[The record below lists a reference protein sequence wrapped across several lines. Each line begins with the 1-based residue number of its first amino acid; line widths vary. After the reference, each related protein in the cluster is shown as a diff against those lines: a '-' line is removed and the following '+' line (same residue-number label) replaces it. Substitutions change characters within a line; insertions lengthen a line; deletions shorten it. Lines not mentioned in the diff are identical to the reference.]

1 MDKTQMK
8 KLIAIEERAYQIAKE
23 DLGLNFHDIE
33 FDVVPKEKM
42 FEIMA
47 YNFIGQYSNWKFG
60 RDMEK
65 VRTIYEKTGEGL
77 PYEVVVNT
85 NPVRAYLMKNN
96 TVAIQALVLTHV
108 IGHAAFSYHNTNH
121 STADKD
127 LTSKLIAASKRFEQ
141 YERQYGIDIVER
153 IQDAGHAIMWH
164 SSPSISEETEDEKRK
179 RIFEQM
185 KKKAHER
192 KATEFDDFL
201 GDEFYKKAQTERDL
215 YNHKIWMNL
224 KNTTP
229 VEPTEDLLRYIID
242 NSRILSNWEKDIL
255 EIIRMQGRFIH
266 PMIQTKYMNE
276 GFATWTHQKIM
287 RKLFQEGYL
296 TATDHAEF
304 NYSNSLVKAKSRF
317 SMNPY
322 LVGSEMW
329 FDIEDRW
336 NKGRYGEEWEEC
348 SDSEKKLNW
357 DTKEMNGLKKIHKVL
372 RTYSDWSF
380 MNDFLTHDL
389 IRSLEIYLYKKQKDF
404 YKKQVVITDHRVE
417 EIRQLIVKSFSHS
430 GIPKISIVDG
440 DKEQK
445 GILLL
450 NHSHIGPDLD
460 KEYAEK
466 TLEHIA
472 YLWGEAHL
480 TTKVDKTPY
489 VYKKSNPYKVEKIEK
504 DGGPDRPG
512 RIRTHH

>member
-1 MDKTQMK
+1 MDSTQMQR
-8 KLIAIEERAYQIAKE
+8 LIAIEERAYQIAKE

-47 YNFIGQYSNWKFG
+47 YNFIGGYSNWKYG
-60 RDMEK
+60 RDMERA
-65 VRTIYEKTGEGL
+65 RTIYEKTGEGL

-96 TVAIQALVLTHV
+96 TLAVQALVVTHV

-121 STADKD
+121 ATADKD
-127 LTSKLIAASKRFEQ
+127 LTSKLIAASKRFEE
-141 YERQYGIDIVER
+141 YERKYGIEAVEK

-164 SSPSISEETEDEKRK
+164 STPSLSEETEDEKRK
-179 RIFEQM
+179 RIFEQI
-185 KKKAHER
+185 KRKAHER

-215 YNHKIWMNL
+215 YNHKIWMRL
-224 KNTTP
+224 KARTP

-242 NSRILSNWEKDIL
+242 NSRVLSDWEKDIL

-266 PMIQTKYMNE
+266 PMIKTKQMNE

-287 RKLFQEGYL
+287 QKLFREGYL
-296 TATDHAEF
+296 NATDHAEY
-304 NYSNSLVKAKSRF
+304 NYSNSLVKAKSKY

-329 FDIEDRW
+329 LDIEKRW
-336 NKGRYGEEWEEC
+336 NKGQYGTEWEGCVDAER
-348 SDSEKKLNW
+348 KKNW
-357 DTKEMNGLKKIHKVL
+357 DTGEMNGLKKIHKIL

-380 MNDFLTHDL
+380 MNDFLTADL
-389 IRSLEIYLYKKQKDF
+389 IRELQLYLYKAQKSIL
-404 YKKQVVITDHRVE
+404 YTKQVVITDHKVE
-417 EIRQLIVKSFSHS
+417 EIRQLIVKSFAHS
-430 GIPKISIVDG
+430 GIPKIEVADG
-440 DKEQK
+440 NGHGK
-445 GILLL
+445 GTLLL
-450 NHSHIGPDLD
+450 KHSHIGPDLD

-472 YLWGEAHL
+472 WLWGEDVEL
-480 TTKVDKTPY
+480 ITRVDKNWY
-489 VYKKSNPYKVEKIEK
+489 SYKKPNPHRVERLGDSVGVPQPK
-504 DGGPDRPG
+504 
-512 RIRTHH
+512 